1 MTLTAKRRERE
12 RYRGKE
18 ERAGLLPV
26 VIYSVII
33 KYLLKANGQAEQL
46 FNLST
51 LPRVAPPSRYETR
64 FFFAVIV
71 NPIFIYIVLLVRVI
85 VDRERRL
92 AGPEW
97 PLNGQ
102 KGEEVDEER
111 ERER

>member
-1 MTLTAKRRERE
+1 MLPAPKKKLPGKIQFIVTMTLTAKRRERE
-12 RYRGKE
+12 RYRRGKE

-64 FFFAVIV
+64 FFS
-71 NPIFIYIVLLVRVI
+71 PSS
-85 VDRERRL
+85 
-92 AGPEW
+92 
-97 PLNGQ
+97 
-102 KGEEVDEER
+102 
-111 ERER
+111 